1 MNSLA
6 PQWLD
11 AYHRASIFIAVE
23 VMMELLDQLEQKIT
37 LALETIELLNME
49 NEELKQEVA
58 QLKSEKEQALDQQ
71 QVVEQRIN
79 RLLKQFSEEL
89 TAA

>member
-6 PQWLD
+6 PQRPD
-11 AYHRASIFIAVE
+11 AYYPRLIFIAVE

-37 LALETIELLNME
+37 LALETIELLTME

-58 QLKSEKEQALDQQ
+58 QLKSEKEQAQDQQ

-79 RLLKQFSEEL
+79 RLLKQFNEEL
-89 TAA
+89 NVA

>member
-11 AYHRASIFIAVE
+11 AYHRASFFIAVE

-79 RLLKQFSEEL
+79 RLLKQFNEEL